1 MTRVFIASAK
11 PEERTAL
18 RHMLQQLDLQV
29 VGEASDWFSTL
40 AKAPATNF
48 NILLVDWDML
58 PMNAATGLSELRQTC
73 TYAIVVVLTS
83 KLDTLK
89 QAALAAGADAF
100 ISKGEIPDRLAER
113 LRSVAE
119 TLSVSE
125 STHSR

>member
-1 MTRVFIASAK
+1 
-11 PEERTAL
+11 
-18 RHMLQQLDLQV
+18 MLQELDLQV

-40 AKAPATNF
+40 AKAPTTNF

-125 STHSR
+125 STH

>member
-1 MTRVFIASAK
+1 MTRVFIASSK
-11 PEERTAL
+11 PEERAAL
-18 RHMLQQLDLQV
+18 RHMLLKLNLQV
-29 VGEASDWFSTL
+29 VGEASDWFTTL

-73 TYAIVVVLTS
+73 TYAIVVALTS

-119 TLSVSE
+119 TLSVNE
-125 STHSR
+125 STH